1 MHLRSIS
8 LNLLGAALMLFIA
21 VGCST
26 PSGTGTQAADDATD
40 DPEYLSSADV
50 NRDPDR
56 IICRRQRPTG
66 SRLSE
71 KICMTA
77 RQWYQM
83 SQESKQVLDR
93 AQRAP
98 QAGVDE

>member
-1 MHLRSIS
+1 
-8 LNLLGAALMLFIA
+8 MLFLA
-21 VGCST
+21 VGCSAS
-26 PSGTGTQAADDATD
+26 SGTRTQAADDATD
-40 DPEYLSSADV
+40 PEYLSAADV

-66 SRLSE
+66 SRISE
-71 KICMTA
+71 RICMTA

-83 SQESKQVLDR
+83 SQDSKQVLDR